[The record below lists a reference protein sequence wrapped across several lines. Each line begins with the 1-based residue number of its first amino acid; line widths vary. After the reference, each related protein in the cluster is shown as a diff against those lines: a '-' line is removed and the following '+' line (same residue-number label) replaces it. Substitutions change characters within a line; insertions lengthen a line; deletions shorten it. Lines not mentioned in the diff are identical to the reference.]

1 MMNGIEL
8 PIGSRFSARMDD
20 RDITVKVV
28 VDKDCTGCVFES
40 TQFCFAMICG
50 EDARKDRTPVLFRE
64 VKGNSENN

>member
-1 MMNGIEL
+1 
-8 PIGSRFSARMDD
+8 MDD
-20 RDITVKVV
+20 RDITVEVV